1 MVARAQIPADE
12 RLVVTLVLRRR
23 ALLPEAFIREP
34 QTLSSSELTE
44 SYGADPDDADLVA
57 KVLGRFGFDILETD
71 LRSRR
76 IRAEADAETIER
88 AFGSTL
94 FCHVPED
101 SGSSAE
107 VSYRCREGELQL
119 PAELA
124 DVVTAV
130 LGVDN
135 RPQARPSLQLASA
148 ATGLVAYTPPELAR
162 IYNFPEDVS
171 GAGQRLAILELGGG
185 YSISELQNYF
195 AQLGVAAPTV
205 RSVSVDGAS
214 NAPQGT
220 PNGPDGEVLLD
231 IEVAGAMANGA
242 EVIVYF
248 APNTDQGFLDAV
260 SKAIHASP
268 APTALSIS
276 WGAPEY
282 EWTDQAVNAMNE
294 VFADAAA
301 LGVTVIA
308 AAGDDGSSNGGLFWE
323 SGVNFPASSQL
334 VLACGGTTL
343 YADPS
348 SGAVSSETVWN
359 AGSSGA
365 TGGGISDLFLRP
377 TWQSTV
383 SVPGGGRM
391 RGLPDVSAVAD
402 SGTGYIVLV
411 DGVLTVLGGTS
422 AVAPLWAALV
432 CRLVESLGRPLGL
445 LQPLI
450 YPESFGQS
458 AAPAFRDITQGS
470 NGAYQAAAGWDACT
484 GLGVPNGEALLDHL
498 RQQIQT

>member
-1 MVARAQIPADE
+1 MVAGAHIPADE
-12 RLVVTLVLRRR
+12 RLGVTLVLRRR
-23 ALLPEAFIREP
+23 AQLPEALIRGH
-34 QTLSSSELTE
+34 QTLSSSELAE
-44 SYGADPDDADLVA
+44 AYGAHPEDAALA
-57 KVLGRFGFDILETD
+57 AQVLGRFGFDIVETD

-76 IRAEADAETIER
+76 IRAEADAKTIEQ
-88 AFGSTL
+88 AFGSAL
-94 FCHVPED
+94 FYHVPED
-101 SGSSAE
+101 SGPSAE
-107 VSYRCREGELQL
+107 VSYRCREGELRL
-119 PAELA
+119 PSELA
-124 DVVTAV
+124 GVVTAV
-130 LGVDN
+130 LGLDN

-148 ATGLVAYTPPELAR
+148 ATGLVAYTPTELAR
-162 IYNFPEDVS
+162 IYNFPAQTS

-185 YSISELQNYF
+185 YSSSELQKYF
-195 AQLGVAAPTV
+195 AQLGIAAPTI
-205 RSVSVDGAS
+205 RSVSVDGAG
-214 NAPQGT
+214 NAPEGT
-220 PNGPDGEVLLD
+220 PNGPDGEVVLD

-282 EWTDQAVNAMNE
+282 EWTDQAVNSMNE
-294 VFADAAA
+294 AFADAAA

-308 AAGDDGSSNGGLFWE
+308 AAGDDGSSNGGPFWQ

-334 VLACGGTTL
+334 VLACGGTKL

-348 SGAVSSETVWN
+348 TGAVSSETVWN

-365 TGGGISDLFLRP
+365 TGGGVSDLFLRP
-377 TWQSTV
+377 RWQAAV

-391 RGLPDVSAVAD
+391 RGVPDVSAVAD
-402 SGTGYIVLV
+402 SATGYIVLV
-411 DGVLTVLGGTS
+411 DGVMTVLGGTS

-432 CRLVESLGRPLGL
+432 CRLVESLGSPLGL

-450 YPESFGQS
+450 YPQSFGQS
-458 AAPAFRDITQGS
+458 SAPAFRDITQGS

-484 GLGVPNGEALLDHL
+484 GLGVPNGEALLEHL
-498 RQQIQT
+498 RQQIHT